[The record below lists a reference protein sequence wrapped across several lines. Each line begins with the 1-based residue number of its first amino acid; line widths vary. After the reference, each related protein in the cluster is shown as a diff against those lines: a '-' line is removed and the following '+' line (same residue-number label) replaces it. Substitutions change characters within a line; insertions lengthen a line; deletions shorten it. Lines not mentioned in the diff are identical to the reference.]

1 VPLSSSATLALIGD
15 LKLMST
21 EFIQPAVFERYGT
34 SIYVGVGIP
43 IPVLDEELLES
54 LSVRNKDI
62 YTNIVDY
69 SVPRR
74 DKPVL
79 AKCSYEE
86 LRSGMVNLKGKKIKT
101 APLSSLYKSRL
112 IADKLKKWIQ
122 DGKFTL
128 QEPHLGLSQG

>member
-1 VPLSSSATLALIGD
+1 
-15 LKLMST
+15 M
-21 EFIQPAVFERYGT
+21 
-34 SIYVGVGIP
+34 
-43 IPVLDEELLES
+43 LDEELLES

-128 QEPHLGLSQG
+128 QEPIWAFPKVESLKLLNV